1 MAVVKYSKR
10 PGPRAYPAPTGR
22 FLSGNNVTNMP
33 RLIPALLAALLLSAP
48 LDAVRA
54 QAMPGGSLQQSQN
67 ANMTTLDQRPPEGG
81 WQGLANLLDRLKP
94 STDTRLVPTPSQIT
108 DRIELL
114 LNQGKN
120 EEALKMVEDRIAATR
135 ARGPNDGTDVQ
146 LQFQHARALAALGRV
161 DEAMDV
167 YTEMTVLYPE
177 LPEPWNNMAVLYVAR
192 GDIDRAQDALRNAL
206 LAWPEYPA
214 AKANMADVQLML
226 ARRSYSEASKLGVT
240 GTQNKARAVDNL
252 LKQKTPQ

>member
-22 FLSGNNVTNMP
+22 FLSGINVNNMP
-33 RLIPALLAALLLSAP
+33 RLIPVILAALLLSAP
-48 LDAVRA
+48 LQAVHA
-54 QAMPGGSLQQSQN
+54 QAMPGGSTQSIN
-67 ANMTTLDQRPPEGG
+67 SNMTTLDTLPPEGG
-81 WQGLANLLDRLKP
+81 WQALANLLDKAKP
-94 STDTRLVPTPSQIT
+94 STDTRLTPTPSQIT

-114 LNQGKN
+114 LNQGKI
-120 EEALKMVEDRIAATR
+120 EQALKMIDDRIAAVR
-135 ARGPNDGTDVQ
+135 NRGPNDGTDVQ
-146 LQFQHARALAALGRV
+146 LEFQHARALAALGRI

-167 YTEMTVLYPE
+167 YTQMTQLYPE
-177 LPEPWNNMAVLYVAR
+177 LPEPWNNMAVLYVGR
-192 GDIDRAQDALRNAL
+192 GDIDRAQDALKNAL
-206 LAWPEYPA
+206 RAWSDYPA

-252 LKQKTPQ
+252 LNEKKPQ